1 MIQPA
6 TLTEEDLEKFQ
17 TSLREVMSFIKYS
30 KDKSKIKMLLRDNPR
45 FRTLRREAAD
55 HAEVTEK

>member
-1 MIQPA
+1 MN
-6 TLTEEDLEKFQ
+6 
-17 TSLREVMSFIKYS
+17 FIKYS

-45 FRTLRREAAD
+45 FRTLRREVAD